1 MAERRYTKSHEW
13 LTADGKTVTV
23 GITDFAQS
31 QLGDVVFLDLPAP
44 GRKLAAGES
53 FGVVESVK
61 AASDLY
67 SPVSGRITA
76 VNEKLAAHPEL
87 INSDP
92 YGDGWILKLE
102 LAGELPDGLLDRSR
116 LQESRRGLA
125 TCLTSFTLPRTGL
138 QCSRP
143 SVLPRWTIFSS
154 TSRARF
160 ASSRWRS
167 LPGFPN
173 SKRWRRWRRWP
184 PAIESLLTG

>member
-13 LTADGKTVTV
+13 VTAEGKSVTV

-31 QLGDVVFLDLPAP
+31 QLGDVVFLELPAP
-44 GRKLAAGES
+44 GRKLTAGES

-92 YGDGWILKLE
+92 YGDGWILKVE
-102 LAGELPDGLLDRSR
+102 LAGALPDGLLD
-116 LQESRRGLA
+116 EA
-125 TCLTSFTLPRTGL
+125 AYKK
-138 QCSRP
+138 
-143 SVLPRWTIFSS
+143 VVE
-154 TSRARF
+154 A
-160 ASSRWRS
+160 
-167 LPGFPN
+167 
-173 SKRWRRWRRWP
+173 
-184 PAIESLLTG
+184 